1 MRGLL
6 TGTRLGLIL
15 GLLSGSTVY
24 ANPEGANIV
33 RGQVNF
39 NHPDP
44 STLNISNSNGAIIN
58 WQDFSIQQNEITR
71 FIQNSANSAVLNR
84 VTSQNPSSIL
94 GQLLSNGRVF
104 VMNPNGIVFG
114 KDNVA
119 SLLKLCRQEGIEV
132 IHLRARFNLDK
143 SGWMPIYKLGRRM
156 PCVDGTSGVEL
167 LEEAREIP
175 GELVIEKQCF
185 DGKQKVIHVSSVTSN
200 YLSLT
205 GINSVVRIGV
215 LGKFF
220 LITVTFL
227 WVCRQVFDE
236 LPLHTVMVQ

>member
-1 MRGLL
+1 MTGDKVSNTQTKWDRFALL
-6 TGTRLGLIL
+6 LID
-15 GLLSGSTVY
+15 VQ
-24 ANPEGANIV
+24 NDFWPEHIQKA
-33 RGQVNF
+33 F
-39 NHPDP
+39 PDFK
-44 STLNISNSNGAIIN
+44 N
-58 WQDFSIQQNEITR
+58 
-71 FIQNSANSAVLNR
+71 
-84 VTSQNPSSIL
+84 
-94 GQLLSNGRVF
+94 
-104 VMNPNGIVFG
+104 
-114 KDNVA
+114 NVA

-132 IHLRARFNLDK
+132 IHLRARFNPDK